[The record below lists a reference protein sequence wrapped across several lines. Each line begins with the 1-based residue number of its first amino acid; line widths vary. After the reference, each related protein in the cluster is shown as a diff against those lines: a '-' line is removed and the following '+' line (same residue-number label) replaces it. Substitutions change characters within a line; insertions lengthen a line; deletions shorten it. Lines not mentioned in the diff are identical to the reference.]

1 MFWTAAAVSDEMS
14 HTRRKHIAMR
24 LASSS
29 PLPGAFRARALPRAR
44 GSARGAF
51 VLASASSGPSPGAR
65 VALVTGSTDG
75 IGLHTACRLASS
87 GHAVILHG
95 RDRARLD
102 ARCHGVQAARFGGGV
117 AASYVRDFAS
127 LDDVRGLARDVLDH
141 HPALHLLA
149 NNAGVFA
156 SGAERQLTRDGR
168 ELTFQVNVLAPFLLT
183 GRLLP
188 RILETA
194 AESDDVRILN
204 VSSIS
209 QTPSIDFDDLEADAQ
224 SYSDHR
230 AYAHSKTM
238 MRAFSF
244 ELHARVAAL
253 AAGPKLLT
261 ERRAAA
267 YRAVS
272 VLTCD
277 PGTVNTKML
286 LAGWGPCGIETY
298 EANDQF
304 ALLTDPKFAN
314 AEHRGGYHV
323 NLACRRRPEQ
333 DSEAE
338 REDRRRLWRVLEEA
352 TGLTYTGFERGER
365 ASRG

>member
-1 MFWTAAAVSDEMS
+1 
-14 HTRRKHIAMR
+14 MR

-102 ARCHGVQAARFGGGV
+102 AAAARVDAAAGSGGGV

-209 QTPSIDFDDLEADAQ
+209 QTPSIDFDDLEAEK

-230 AYAHSKTM
+230 AYSHSKTM

-323 NLACRRRPEQ
+323 NLARRRRPEQ